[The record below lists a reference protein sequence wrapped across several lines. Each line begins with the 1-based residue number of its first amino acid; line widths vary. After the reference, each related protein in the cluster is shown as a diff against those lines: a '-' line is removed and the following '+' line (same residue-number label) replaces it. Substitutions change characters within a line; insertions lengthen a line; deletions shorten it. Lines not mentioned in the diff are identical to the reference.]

1 MTPDASSSPPGSRP
15 VAVLIAASVTQ
26 CAAAIGF
33 WSFSLLA
40 PELAATTGLD
50 ERDFG
55 LAVTFI
61 FLGAFCSSPFT
72 GSLVGRLG
80 GMGTVALVLAAMGLA
95 VLVTLIGTWTATMAS
110 AFLFGLAYGP
120 QGAVGMTMVT
130 RSAERRMRGL
140 FLSIRHSSV
149 PAAAALIGRVLPPLM
164 VAAGWQA
171 GVLSVSAALFLG
183 VGFTLAARG
192 LFRLGGEGRAQVAA
206 GSAPGLAAL
215 VARFRVPPE
224 MRFLWSAGLVFAVTQ
239 TAVTFFSYLYLLE
252 VAGLDPVAAGIFAS
266 NLHIT
271 ALLGRP
277 VLGWICDRTGSAIAV
292 LGAIAVVTVGAVAAL
307 LQVGPETPG
316 WMLVPLAIAC
326 GLSGQ
331 CWNPVFVTAMS
342 FSVEEN
348 RLAEMNGRA
357 FAFLSLGWMGAAP
370 AFWALI
376 ELTGGYA
383 VPFAIIAVANIAISA
398 VMFRAARRVR
408 ADAR

>member
-215 VARFRVPPE
+215 VARFRVPP
-224 MRFLWSAGLVFAVTQ
+224 
-239 TAVTFFSYLYLLE
+239 
-252 VAGLDPVAAGIFAS
+252 
-266 NLHIT
+266 
-271 ALLGRP
+271 
-277 VLGWICDRTGSAIAV
+277 
-292 LGAIAVVTVGAVAAL
+292 
-307 LQVGPETPG
+307 
-316 WMLVPLAIAC
+316 
-326 GLSGQ
+326 
-331 CWNPVFVTAMS
+331 
-342 FSVEEN
+342 
-348 RLAEMNGRA
+348 
-357 FAFLSLGWMGAAP
+357 
-370 AFWALI
+370 
-376 ELTGGYA
+376 
-383 VPFAIIAVANIAISA
+383 
-398 VMFRAARRVR
+398 
-408 ADAR
+408 